1 MGLGPTGRPRFRL
14 LYVGDATLA
23 RECLGRP
30 GGSIDVLEAATLSAG
45 IFSAI
50 PADRSLPFDVLLIE
64 HGHPGVDPLAILGD
78 LSSRKLHVPVVIVAE
93 WDEAL
98 AVAALRLGASDY
110 VARSRASFRAVYF
123 RLHRLIAH
131 ASLLTELSKLR
142 DANREQVDAKE
153 HNREDLTRRLKEQQ
167 AARED
172 AERRLNA
179 AIAAVKQAREN
190 RFADAVTAAREL
202 AHRES
207 GFAAKLQ
214 ALETTTRNLE
224 QRLADRDAA
233 LVEAEARAATHNATW
248 ETRDRRQS
256 ELETALASEAERRRG
271 LESKLEQADAVR
283 RAAEQQRLAEAAAFG
298 DRLAQHHAEA
308 AAAAAQMARQRNAVE
323 QQLRDALADIK
334 QVRHDRA
341 AEAEASA
348 HHVAQRE
355 SELLSELRSVTEARD
370 RFERRLIDAQTAL
383 RCAEQRVTAEHHA
396 GQQRVAEQQAE
407 FQAELSRQSG
417 VRDALRHQLADKQRA
432 LQDAEERRSAE
443 QLLAATRLADR
454 EAEHAAQLA
463 DAVAVQDA
471 LQSQL
476 ASVEAALQNATERQ
490 AKERNEAATRLADQA
505 AEHAARLAEAA
516 AGQDALRSQLALV
529 EAALQNATERLAE
542 ERNEAA
548 TRLADREGEHAVRLA
563 DAAAVQNA
571 LRNQLASVE
580 AGLREANERH
590 AAEINDVSARLAH
603 QQAEYTALIS
613 ETAALQ
619 DGLRSEVASVE
630 ARLEDAHER
639 HAVEM
644 NEATARF
651 TESRVEADARLAQAA
666 AAIVVIE
673 SKLAES
679 ETARQRAESKL
690 ADTATALERVE
701 QQAAIDRQTAI
712 AAGLQ
717 RQAEFKNQLAEGE
730 AKRLVLAEQVR
741 IAEATLQ
748 DARDRHALKTREAA
762 ARFGEA
768 QEKSEIRLAQADTAI
783 KVAESKRTEALAAL
797 DRVVRQATAERQA
810 ASQDSRQRQANF
822 EASLRQEMERRQSVE
837 KDLSHTRMAA
847 EEARLQ
853 FVHDLAATTERGVEN
868 QARLEAQAAE
878 DRAAWER
885 VRVTADEE
893 IRHLQSEGD
902 RLHQSLVAAVQQIRR
917 LETAQLEERSES
929 ERTRL
934 TFEADFARQRE
945 EAAALQRLLNETRTT
960 ARETLERV
968 STDAARE
975 RSRLETAIA
984 DRERELQEQVS
995 RAQSSD
1001 EAAAA
1006 ALVEVEHRLNLS
1018 LAAQDRDR
1026 DAITQLQIRLDAVG
1040 EELEAT
1046 RNQREAF
1053 KTKAGR
1059 VPVLQEEID
1068 TIRAITRREF
1078 ENTRVN
1084 RFRCSRSGTIIEVN
1098 GALSGMLG
1106 YDTPGDLQALDFR
1119 DAVFESGD
1127 ELQWLINRSAVSH
1140 VGESIDTTWKKKD
1153 GRRIIVRLVAVATGA
1168 DWIELVAEDITP
1180 LHDLEERLRNAQ
1192 RMEAVAR
1199 YGSEVAVTCQSLL
1212 THVKQEGQLLLAR
1225 LDSDVARYQG
1235 QLLLDDVARAAGF
1248 LGQLAAYGEDQR
1260 NAPDVVDVNKVLRD
1274 LAPVLKRVAGDNI
1287 DVVLPKTMTP
1297 LTLDVEARP
1306 VERMLVNVAAYGRER
1321 MPLGGRLMIA
1331 VDSVVVDRDFV
1342 AKYPNVRPGAHV
1354 LLTVNEVRSAE
1365 RPELG
1370 AAVFGHSSDG
1380 ARTAGTPGVDLG
1392 TLQALVS
1399 DCGGHLWMKAE
1410 PPGDMVLKIHLPRR
1424 PLERSDPP
1432 AMQRVRSGWLQ
1443 RAFGSRH

>member
-30 GGSIDVLEAATLSAG
+30 GGSIEVLEAATLSAG

-50 PADRSLPFDVLLIE
+50 PADGSLPFDVLLIE
-64 HGHPGVDPLAILGD
+64 HGHPGADPLAILRD

-110 VARSRASFRAVYF
+110 VAKSRASFRAVYF

-131 ASLLTELSKLR
+131 ASLLAELSKLR
-142 DANREQVDAKE
+142 DANREQVDAK

-172 AERRLNA
+172 VERRLNA
-179 AIAAVKQAREN
+179 AIAAVKRARED

-207 GFAAKLQ
+207 GFATKLQ

-224 QRLADRDAA
+224 QQLAERDAA
-233 LVEAEARAATHNATW
+233 LVEAGARAATHNATW
-248 ETRDRRQS
+248 ETRARRQG
-256 ELETALASEAERRRG
+256 ELETALTSEAERRRG
-271 LESKLEQADAVR
+271 LESKLEQADAAL
-283 RAAEQQRLAEAAAFG
+283 RAAEQQRLAEAAAFA
-298 DRLAQHHAEA
+298 DRLGQHHAGA
-308 AAAAAQMARQRNAVE
+308 AAAAAQIARQRNAVE

-334 QVRHDRA
+334 QVRHERA
-341 AEAEASA
+341 ADAEASA
-348 HHVAQRE
+348 HHLAQRE

-370 RFERRLIDAQTAL
+370 RLERRLVDAQTAL

-407 FQAELSRQSG
+407 FQAELSRRSG
-417 VRDALRHQLADKQRA
+417 VRDALRQQLADKQRA

-443 QLLAATRLADR
+443 QLLAATELADR
-454 EAEHAAQLA
+454 EAEHAARLA
-463 DAVAVQDA
+463 ETAAVQDA
-471 LQSQL
+471 LRSQL
-476 ASVEAALQNATERQ
+476 ASVEATLQNATERQ
-490 AKERNEAATRLADQA
+490 AA
-505 AEHAARLAEAA
+505 
-516 AGQDALRSQLALV
+516 
-529 EAALQNATERLAE
+529 

-548 TRLADREGEHAVRLA
+548 TRLADREAEHATRLA
-563 DAAAVQNA
+563 DAVAV
-571 LRNQLASVE
+571 
-580 AGLREANERH
+580 
-590 AAEINDVSARLAH
+590 
-603 QQAEYTALIS
+603 
-613 ETAALQ
+613 Q

-639 HAVEM
+639 HAAEM
-644 NEATARF
+644 NEATVRF
-651 TESRVEADARLAQAA
+651 TEIRVEADARLAQAA

-679 ETARQRAESKL
+679 EAARQRAEEEYASEITGAAQRLADHQQETETRLAEAAAFANALEAEL

-701 QQAAIDRQTAI
+701 QQAAIDRQMAI
-712 AAGLQ
+712 ETGLQ
-717 RQAEFKNQLAEGE
+717 RQAEFKNQLAEAE

-748 DARDRHALKTREAA
+748 DARDRHAVETREAA
-762 ARFGEA
+762 ARFAEA

-783 KVAESKRTEALAAL
+783 KVAESKRTEAIAAL

-810 ASQDSRQRQANF
+810 ASQESRQRQANF

-837 KDLSHTRMAA
+837 KDLYHTRMAA
-847 EEARLQ
+847 EEARVQ
-853 FVHDLAATTERGVEN
+853 FVHDLAATTEHGLEN

-878 DRAAWER
+878 ERAAWER
-885 VRVTADEE
+885 VRAKADEE
-893 IRHLQSEGD
+893 IRHLQSEAD
-902 RLHQSLVAAVQQIRR
+902 RLHQSLVAAVRQIRR
-917 LETAQLEERSES
+917 LETAQQEERSES
-929 ERTRL
+929 ERSRL
-934 TFEADFARQRE
+934 AFEADLARQHE

-960 ARETLERV
+960 ARGTLERV
-968 STDAARE
+968 SADAARE
-975 RSRLETAIA
+975 RSCLETAIA

-995 RAQSSD
+995 HAQASD

-1006 ALVEVEHRLNLS
+1006 ALAELEHRLKLS

-1040 EELEAT
+1040 QELEAT

-1059 VPVLQEEID
+1059 VPVLQEEVD
-1068 TIRAITRREF
+1068 TIRAISRREF

-1084 RFRCSRSGTIIEVN
+1084 RFRCSRSGSIIEVN
-1098 GALSGMLG
+1098 GALSSLLG
-1106 YDTPGDLQALDFR
+1106 YDTPGELQALDFR

-1127 ELQWLINRSAVSH
+1127 ELQWLINRSAASRV
-1140 VGESIDTTWKKKD
+1140 VESIDTTWKKKD
-1153 GRRIIVRLVAVATGA
+1153 GRRIIVRLIAVATGA

-1180 LHDLEERLRNAQ
+1180 LHDLEERLRTAQ

-1248 LGQLAAYGEDQR
+1248 LGQLAAYGEEQR
-1260 NAPDVVDVNKVLRD
+1260 NAPDVVDMNKVLRD

-1287 DVVLPKTMTP
+1287 DVVLPKTTTP

-1321 MPLGGRLMIA
+1321 MPLGGRLMID
-1331 VDSVVVDRDFV
+1331 VDCVVVDRDFV

-1365 RPELG
+1365 RPELA

-1432 AMQRVRSGWLQ
+1432 AIQRVRSGWLQ